1 MKIGDA
7 KAKGVPFLFMIGMKK
22 ERVFTLEAELEVPLK
37 KLEVQTLS
45 IKADNFENAKES
57 FLASLQENKGIK
69 CLEVD
74 KKASVLP
81 GIISFSIALLLTT
94 IPFYEKNG
102 FNSVFLFPNI
112 ISLLCSLFVYS
123 SFVIRVKGIN
133 NTFKN
138 IPDFIISILCILVLA
153 SFIKIFLRDSIV
165 LTGWVGMMLKMFGLN
180 NSYFLIAGAVIF
192 SWLGIRT
199 IAGVVWIIIAILGM
213 VELATAGEYM
223 GEYISVVFVLSAFCG
238 FIFYLKYEGKIIIN
252 SFANLT
258 KNVTRH
264 VMVDINETKNAIN
277 KSMAGEVNEEIEIN

>member
-1 MKIGDA
+1 
-7 KAKGVPFLFMIGMKK
+7 MKK
-22 ERVFTLEAELEVPLK
+22 EKFFALEAELEVPLK
-37 KLEVQTLS
+37 KTQVQTLS
-45 IKADNFENAKES
+45 IKADSIESAKEA
-57 FLASLQENKGIK
+57 FLSQVNEAEGVQCLGINKKTSPI
-69 CLEVD
+69 
-74 KKASVLP
+74 P

-112 ISLLCSLFVYS
+112 ISLVCSLFVYS

-165 LTGWVGMMLKMFGLN
+165 LTGWVGTMLKMLGLN
-180 NSYFLIAGAVIF
+180 NSYILITGAVIF
-192 SWLGIRT
+192 SWLGIRG
-199 IAGVVWIIIAILGM
+199 IAGFMWIIIAILGM

-223 GEYISVVFVLSAFCG
+223 GEYISVVFILSAFCG

-252 SFANLT
+252 SFATLT
-258 KNVTRH
+258 KNTQNL
-264 VMVDINETKNAIN
+264 VMYDINKT
-277 KSMAGEVNEEIEIN
+277 NEMLGGI

>member
-1 MKIGDA
+1 
-7 KAKGVPFLFMIGMKK
+7 MIGMKK
-22 ERVFTLEAELEVPLK
+22 EKVFTLEAELEVPLK

-45 IKADNFENAKES
+45 IKADSFENAKET

-165 LTGWVGMMLKMFGLN
+165 LTGWVGTMLKMIGLN
-180 NSYFLIAGAVIF
+180 NSYFLIATAVIF
-192 SWLGIRT
+192 SWLGIKS
-199 IAGVVWIIIAILGM
+199 IAGFMWIIIAILGM
-213 VELATAGEYM
+213 V
-223 GEYISVVFVLSAFCG
+223 
-238 FIFYLKYEGKIIIN
+238 
-252 SFANLT
+252 
-258 KNVTRH
+258 
-264 VMVDINETKNAIN
+264 
-277 KSMAGEVNEEIEIN
+277 

>member
-1 MKIGDA
+1 MFILEIGDA
-7 KAKGVPFLFMIGMKK
+7 KPSVPFLFMMDMKK

-45 IKADNFENAKES
+45 VKADSLENAKGAV
-57 FLASLQENKGIK
+57 LARFQENKGLK
-69 CLEVD
+69 CVELN
-74 KKASVLP
+74 KKVSVLP
-81 GIISFSIALLLTT
+81 GILSFSIALLLTT
-94 IPFYEKNG
+94 IPFYEKDG

-112 ISLLCSLFVYS
+112 ISLVCSLFVYS

-165 LTGWVGMMLKMFGLN
+165 LTGWVGTMLKMLGLN
-180 NSYFLIAGAVIF
+180 NSYLLITGTVIF
-192 SWLGIRT
+192 SWLGIRG
-199 IAGVVWIIIAILGM
+199 IAGFMWIIIAILGM

-223 GEYISVVFVLSAFCG
+223 GEYISAVFILSAFCG

-252 SFANLT
+252 SFATLT
-258 KNVTRH
+258 KNTQNL
-264 VMVDINETKNAIN
+264 VMYDISKTNEMLGGI
-277 KSMAGEVNEEIEIN
+277 

>member
-1 MKIGDA
+1 
-7 KAKGVPFLFMIGMKK
+7 MIGMKK
-22 ERVFTLEAELEVPLK
+22 EKVFTLEAELEVPLK

-45 IKADNFENAKES
+45 IKADSFENAKET

-165 LTGWVGMMLKMFGLN
+165 LTGWVGTMLKMVGLN
-180 NSYFLIAGAVIF
+180 NSYFLIAIAVIF
-192 SWLGIRT
+192 SWLGIKS
-199 IAGVVWIIIAILGM
+199 IAGFMWIIIAILGM

-223 GEYISVVFVLSAFCG
+223 GEYISAVFILSAFCG

-252 SFANLT
+252 SFINMT
-258 KNVTRH
+258 KNTAGQ
-264 VMVDINETKNAIN
+264 VMTNINETKNIVR
-277 KSMAGEVNEEIEIN
+277 E

>member
-1 MKIGDA
+1 
-7 KAKGVPFLFMIGMKK
+7 MIGMKK
-22 ERVFTLEAELEVPLK
+22 ERIFTLEAELEVPLK

-45 IKADNFENAKES
+45 VKADSLETAKKGL
-57 FLASLQENKGIK
+57 LAQLKENKIQ
-69 CLEVD
+69 CVEVN
-74 KKASVLP
+74 KKVSSLP

-94 IPFYEKNG
+94 IPFYEKDG

-112 ISLLCSLFVYS
+112 ISLFCSLFVYS

-138 IPDFIISILCILVLA
+138 VPDFIISILCILVLA
-153 SFIKIFLRDSIV
+153 SFIKIFLRDSVV
-165 LTGWVGMMLKMFGLN
+165 LTGWVGMMLKMVGLN
-180 NSYFLIAGAVIF
+180 NSYLLIAGAVIF
-192 SWLGIRT
+192 SWLGIKI

>member
-1 MKIGDA
+1 
-7 KAKGVPFLFMIGMKK
+7 MIGMKK
-22 ERVFTLEAELEVPLK
+22 EKVFTLEAELEVPLK

-45 IKADNFENAKES
+45 IKADSFENAKET

-165 LTGWVGMMLKMFGLN
+165 LTGWVGTMLKMVGLN
-180 NSYFLIAGAVIF
+180 NSYFLIATAVIF
-192 SWLGIRT
+192 SWLGIKS
-199 IAGVVWIIIAILGM
+199 IAGFMWIIIAILGM

-223 GEYISVVFVLSAFCG
+223 GEYISAVFILSAFCG

-252 SFANLT
+252 SFINMT
-258 KNVTRH
+258 KNTAGQ
-264 VMVDINETKNAIN
+264 VMANINETKNIVR
-277 KSMAGEVNEEIEIN
+277 E